1 MVSAG
6 GYPVVMFGSVHLP
19 AIAPH
24 SPALFAL
31 LRGAHGWLALVLFAT
46 VLAHVSAALYQ
57 AWVRRDGVF
66 ASMARGPT
74 QR

>member
-46 VLAHVSAALYQ
+46 VLAHVSAALYH